1 MARQFPK
8 VGLAMRSRFRLSEFR
23 EVHPL
28 ASAVHRQLGIP
39 VSELPDTLADV
50 RRGGADSGF
59 PGFTYYADTVS
70 FAKRHRAAILDSLV
84 SLADDLGEGKG
95 ITAAVRLVSGFRC
108 VKDSRVSEESILAAL
123 LPANDRTQLG
133 TEHRIRS
140 TGGGRPRQS
149 VPAWADADEVD
160 TVRNALA
167 WYVLEE
173 VASRAESLTA

>member
-1 MARQFPK
+1 
-8 VGLAMRSRFRLSEFR
+8 MRSRFRLSEFR

-59 PGFTYYADTVS
+59 PGFTYCADTVS
-70 FAKRHRAAILDSLV
+70 FAKRHRAGILDSLV

-108 VKDSRVSEESILAAL
+108 VKDAGVSEESILAAL
-123 LPANDRTQLG
+123 LPANDRTRLRG
-133 TEHRIRS
+133 DGNRIRS
-140 TGGGRPRQS
+140 TGGGRPRHS

-167 WYVLEE
+167 WYALEE
-173 VASRAESLTA
+173 VASRAESLTP